1 MFEFNSYITTLILF
15 NLVISQMIVY
25 VWKSQIYLKLGL
37 KQYQA
42 IQRIHEQETPRLGG
56 LVYIISLI
64 IFAFSFKENEASS
77 MLKTAL
83 ISLAP
88 VFLIALKEDL
98 FHNTKPKNR
107 FIALIFSA
115 CLFFLIYSGPL
126 PDLHN
131 IPLVTKLLSFKIGI
145 FIVLILGIITAANG
159 MNLIDGVH
167 GLCGFSALA
176 ILGAL
181 SFLAHTTSDHL
192 IFELTFNLILLFL
205 PFIIFN
211 YPCGKIFLGDLGA
224 YGLGFLLSV
233 VTIIFFGRHPDLT
246 PWLAVLIL
254 SYPLMEASFSFT
266 RRLLN
271 QISVTQPDI
280 AHIHLKLFYFLKR
293 KKGLKKIANPLV
305 APLMIFIWLFPL
317 LSILMAYKK
326 ENFIFI
332 SIGFFLFFY
341 FFFWYLISNI
351 QQKKFIKN
359 D

>member
-1 MFEFNSYITTLILF
+1 
-15 NLVISQMIVY
+15 MIIY
-25 VWKSQIYLKLGL
+25 FWKSQIYLKLGL
-37 KQYQA
+37 KKYQA
-42 IQRIHEQETPRLGG
+42 IQRIHDQETPRLGG
-56 LVYIISLI
+56 FVYILSLI

-77 MLKTAL
+77 ILKTAL

-88 VFLIALKEDL
+88 VLLIALKEDL

-115 CLFFLIYSGPL
+115 CLFFLMYSGPL

-131 IPLVTKLLSFKIGI
+131 IQLVSKLLSFKIGI
-145 FIVLILGIITAANG
+145 FMVLILGIITTANG

-176 ILGAL
+176 ILCAL
-181 SFLAHTTSDHL
+181 LFLAHTTSDHL
-192 IFELTFNLILLFL
+192 IFELTFSLILLFL
-205 PFIIFN
+205 PFIFFN
-211 YPCGKIFLGDLGA
+211 YPYGKIFLGDLGA

-233 VTIIFFGRHPDLT
+233 ITIIFFGRHPILT
-246 PWLAVLIL
+246 PWLAVLLLI
-254 SYPLMEASFSFT
+254 YPLIEASFSFT

-280 AHIHLKLFYFLKR
+280 AHMHLKLFYFLKR
-293 KKGLKKIANPLV
+293 KKELKKIANPLV

-317 LSILMAYKK
+317 LSILMAYQI
-326 ENFIFI
+326 ENFVFI

-351 QQKKFIKN
+351 QQTKFPKK
-359 D
+359 

>member
-1 MFEFNSYITTLILF
+1 
-15 NLVISQMIVY
+15 MIVY
-25 VWKSQIYLKLGL
+25 VWKSQVYLKLGL

-77 MLKTAL
+77 ILKIAL

-115 CLFFLIYSGPL
+115 CLFFLMYSGPL

-131 IPLVTKLLSFKIGI
+131 IPLVSKLLSFKIGI
-145 FIVLILGIITAANG
+145 FMVLILGIITTANG

-176 ILGAL
+176 ILGTL

-211 YPCGKIFLGDLGA
+211 YPYGKIFLGDLGA
-224 YGLGFLLSV
+224 YSLGFLLSV
-233 VTIIFFGRHPDLT
+233 IAIIFFGRHPDVS
-246 PWLAVLIL
+246 PWLAVLLLI
-254 SYPLMEASFSFT
+254 YPLIEASFSFT
-266 RRLLN
+266 RRLIN
-271 QISVTQPDI
+271 QVSFEQPDT
-280 AHIHLKLFYFLKR
+280 AHTHLKLFYLLKS
-293 KKGLKKIANPLV
+293 KKKYKKIANPLV
-305 APLMIFIWLFPL
+305 MPLMILIWLYPL
-317 LSILMAYKK
+317 LSILLFHQKI
-326 ENFIFI
+326 NLVFIL
-332 SIGFFLFFY
+332 IGFFLLLY
-341 FFFWYLISNI
+341 FSFWYLITRFGMS
-351 QQKKFIKN
+351 KFL
-359 D
+359 

>member
-1 MFEFNSYITTLILF
+1 MNYFDLNIAILF
-15 NLVISQMIVY
+15 FLNIIASQLIIY
-25 VWKSQIYLKLGL
+25 IWNKQIYLKLGL

-42 IQRIHEQETPRLGG
+42 IQRIHDQETPRLGG
-56 LVYIISLI
+56 LIYILSLI
-64 IFAFSFKENEASS
+64 IFAFSFKVDEASS
-77 MLKTAL
+77 VLKTTL

-131 IPLVTKLLSFKIGI
+131 IPLVSKLLSFKIGI
-145 FIVLILGIITAANG
+145 FMLLILGIITTANG

-167 GLCGFSALA
+167 GLCGFSALT

-181 SFLAHTTSDHL
+181 LFLAHTTSDNL

-205 PFIIFN
+205 PFIIYN
-211 YPCGKIFLGDLGA
+211 YPYGKIFLGDLGA
-224 YGLGFLLSV
+224 YSLGFLLSV
-233 VTIIFFGRHPDLT
+233 ITIIFFGRHPDLT
-246 PWLAVLIL
+246 PWLAVLL
-254 SYPLMEASFSFT
+254 LVYPLIEASFSFT

-280 AHIHLKLFYFLKR
+280 SHIHLKLFYLLKR
-293 KKGLKKIANPLV
+293 KKELKKIANPLV
-305 APLMIFIWLFPL
+305 APLMVFIWLFPL
-317 LSILMAYKK
+317 LSILISYRK
-326 ENFIFI
+326 EDFVFI

-341 FFFWYLISNI
+341 FFFWYLIPSI
-351 QQKKFIKN
+351 QHKKFLKN